1 MIYITLIS
9 VESLGC
15 WGESE
20 SDRAIS
26 GDYGVLDM
34 KGCYDK
40 AKSLGYSVFA
50 MNNHSNCYTSPSAW
64 ITYKK
69 YGQIPC
75 NKPRAI
81 EVYQIRKGII
91 VFIDLREENFC
102 YMSFPKSV
110 VINFLIIYFR
120 SI

>member
-1 MIYITLIS
+1 MIYISLIS

-64 ITYKK
+64 TTYKK

-91 VFIDLREENFC
+91 VFIDLREENFH
-102 YMSFPKSV
+102 F
-110 VINFLIIYFR
+110 VICLSQNLLLLIFL
-120 SI
+120 

>member
-1 MIYITLIS
+1 MICIALKS
-9 VESLGC
+9 VQSLGC

-64 ITYKK
+64 TTYKK
-69 YGQIPC
+69 YGQINC
-75 NKPRAI
+75 TDPRSI
-81 EVYQIRKGII
+81 KVFQIRKGIS
-91 VFIDLREENFC
+91 VFIELT
-102 YMSFPKSV
+102 
-110 VINFLIIYFR
+110 
-120 SI
+120 

>member
-34 KGCYDK
+34 KGCNDK

-64 ITYKK
+64 TTYKK
-69 YGQIPC
+69 YGQILC
-75 NKPRAI
+75 NKSRAI

-91 VFIDLREENFC
+91 VFIDLREENF
-102 YMSFPKSV
+102 F
-110 VINFLIIYFR
+110 VICLSQNLLLLIFL
-120 SI
+120 

>member
-1 MIYITLIS
+1 MICITLTS
-9 VESLGC
+9 VQSLGC

-26 GDYGVLDM
+26 GDYGVLNM
-34 KGCYDK
+34 QGCYDK

-69 YGQIPC
+69 YGQIEC
-75 NKPRAI
+75 DEPRSI

-91 VFIDLREENFC
+91 VSIDLR
-102 YMSFPKSV
+102 
-110 VINFLIIYFR
+110 
-120 SI
+120 